1 MNEKED
7 GSVLGGEFKHNLDA
21 KNRIFIPAKMRD
33 ELGESFVVAKGLRQ
47 KCLVAYSLAEWD
59 KYMAPILA
67 QNGNLRERT
76 LRFLNATSAEV
87 TPDSQGR
94 IVLPKHLIDHA
105 DIEKSLV
112 IVGCY
117 DHAEIWSEAGYEK
130 LRSEE
135 DVAAMIAELESFGL

>member
-1 MNEKED
+1 M
-7 GSVLGGEFKHNLDA
+7 LGGEFRHNLDA
-21 KNRIFIPAKMRD
+21 KNRIFIPSKMRE
-33 ELGESFVVAKGLRQ
+33 ELGDTFVVAKALRQ
-47 KCLVAYSLAEWD
+47 KCLMAYSLAGWD
-59 KYMAPILA
+59 KYMAPIMA

-94 IVLPKHLIDHA
+94 IVLPRHLVDHA
-105 DIEKSLV
+105 GIDKALV

-117 DHAEIWSEAGYEK
+117 DHAEIWSEAGYEQ
-130 LRSEE
+130 LQSEE

>member
-1 MNEKED
+1 M
-7 GSVLGGEFKHNLDA
+7 LGGEFRHNLDS
-21 KNRIFIPAKMRD
+21 KNRIFIPSKMRD
-33 ELGESFVVAKGLRQ
+33 ELGASFVVAKGLRQ
-47 KCLVAYSLAEWD
+47 KCLVVYSLAEWD
-59 KYMAPILA
+59 QYMKPILA

-105 DIEKSLV
+105 EIEKPLV
-112 IVGCY
+112 VVGCY
-117 DHAEIWSEAGYEK
+117 DHAEIWSEAGYDK
-130 LRSEE
+130 LQSEE

>member
-1 MNEKED
+1 M
-7 GSVLGGEFKHNLDA
+7 LGGEFRHNLDS
-21 KNRIFIPAKMRD
+21 KNRIFIPSKMRD
-33 ELGESFVVAKGLRQ
+33 ELGASFVVAKGLRQ
-47 KCLVAYSLAEWD
+47 KCLVVYSLAEWD
-59 KYMAPILA
+59 QYMKPILV

-105 DIEKSLV
+105 EIEKPLV
-112 IVGCY
+112 VVGCY
-117 DHAEIWSEAGYEK
+117 DHAEIWSEAGYDK
-130 LRSEE
+130 LQSEE